1 MNTMIG
7 KPIIV
12 LCRNIQNKKHKRAN
26 MIMINNIKNT
36 IDISNITSFFTKV
49 SKTIVDV
56 LLSIRH
62 HYFPIEEHQINYV
75 FNDTT
80 RHCPKSHQDMIDVYT
95 AMYEVFKDIEHTD
108 LFRSMRAE
116 LDYAMMPNC
125 KNWHDANVMSMP
137 TVMESPFD
145 NIITECADRMSTT
158 YWVLWYNDKTEVV
171 QPHQNRGTFRT
182 RTEVLVINDKADD
195 MPDNVIAAA
204 QVTLGI
210 VQTRDNILKGFQW
223 KLYR

>member
-1 MNTMIG
+1 
-7 KPIIV
+7 
-12 LCRNIQNKKHKRAN
+12 
-26 MIMINNIKNT
+26 MIMINPMKNT
-36 IDISNITSFFTKV
+36 LDISNVTSFFTKIT
-49 SKTIVDV
+49 KTIVSV
-56 LLSIRH
+56 LLSIKQR
-62 HYFPIEEHQINYV
+62 YYPIEEYQINYV

-80 RHCPKSHQDMIDVYT
+80 RHCPKSNQDLIDVYNV
-95 AMYEVFKDIEHTD
+95 MYEVFKDIEHTD

-125 KNWHDANVMSMP
+125 KSWKDANVMTMP
-137 TVMESPFD
+137 SVMEAPFD

-158 YWVLWYNDKTEVV
+158 YWVLWYDDRTEVI

-182 RTEVLVINDKADD
+182 RTEMLVINDKADD

-210 VQTRDNILKGFQW
+210 VQTRDNVLKGFQW

>member
-1 MNTMIG
+1 MLHRN
-7 KPIIV
+7 KP
-12 LCRNIQNKKHKRAN
+12 KHNRAN
-26 MIMINNIKNT
+26 IIMTNINENI
-36 IDISNITSFFTKV
+36 SYITSFFTNV
-49 SKTIVDV
+49 TKTIIDAM
-56 LLSIRH
+56 LSIRN
-62 HYFPIEEHQINYV
+62 HYFPIEEYQIEYV
-75 FNDTT
+75 FNDTM
-80 RHCPKSHQDMIDVYT
+80 RHCPKSYTDVLDVYT
-95 AMYEVFKDIEHTD
+95 TLYRIFKDIEGTD

-125 KNWHDANVMSMP
+125 KDWDNANVMALP
-137 TVMESPFD
+137 KVMEAPFD

-158 YWVLWYNDKTEVV
+158 YWVLWYADKTEVV

-182 RTEVLVINDKADD
+182 RTESLVINDKADD
-195 MPDNVIAAA
+195 MPENVIAAA